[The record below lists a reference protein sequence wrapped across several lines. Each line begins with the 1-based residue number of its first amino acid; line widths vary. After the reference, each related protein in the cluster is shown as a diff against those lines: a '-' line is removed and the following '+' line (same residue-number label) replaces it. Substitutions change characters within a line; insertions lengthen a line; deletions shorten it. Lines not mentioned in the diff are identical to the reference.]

1 MIESYIKELIKEYP
15 NFPKDGILFKDLM
28 PILANPKVYKLLI
41 NKMGQSSICQRA
53 ENIIAVDARGFLFA
67 SAIGLSLGKPII
79 VARKPGKLPGN
90 LIEESYELEYG
101 KNALSIQ
108 KEALLNKDNF
118 VIIDDL
124 LATGGTVNC
133 ISNILKKEGK
143 KIIGLSVVVELLEL
157 KGRNKVNME
166 VDSIVK
172 Y

>member
-28 PILANPKVYKLLI
+28 PILANPKIYKLLI
-41 NKMGQSSICQRA
+41 DKMAHSSICQRA
-53 ENIIAVDARGFLFA
+53 ENIIAIDARGFLFA
-67 SAIGLSLGKPII
+67 AAIGFSTGKPVI
-79 VARKPGKLPGN
+79 VARKPGKLPGE
-90 LIEESYELEYG
+90 LIEESYKLEYG
-101 KNALSIQ
+101 DNTLSIQ

-118 VIIDDL
+118 IIIDDL

-143 KIIGLSVVVELLEL
+143 KIIGLSVVVELLAL
-157 KGRNKVNME
+157 KGRNKLNME
-166 VDSIVK
+166 VDSLVK

>member
-41 NKMGQSSICQRA
+41 NKMGQSSICKRA
-53 ENIIAVDARGFLFA
+53 ENIIAIDARGFLFA
-67 SAIGLSLGKPII
+67 SAVGLSIGKPVIL
-79 VARKPGKLPGN
+79 ARKPGKLPGE

-101 KNALSIQ
+101 KNTLCIQ
-108 KEALLNKDNF
+108 KEALLNRDNF

-133 ISNILKKEGK
+133 ISNILNKESK
-143 KIIGLSVVVELLEL
+143 KIIGLSVVVELLAL
-157 KGRNKVNME
+157 NGRNKLNMQ

>member
-1 MIESYIKELIKEYP
+1 MWASDVYRE
-15 NFPKDGILFKDLM
+15 FPD
-28 PILANPKVYKLLI
+28 
-41 NKMGQSSICQRA
+41 Q
-53 ENIIAVDARGFLFA
+53 EIIFHSR
-67 SAIGLSLGKPII
+67 
-79 VARKPGKLPGN
+79 KLPGN

-101 KNALSIQ
+101 NNSLSIQ

-157 KGRNKVNME
+157 KGRNNVNME

>member
-1 MIESYIKELIKEYP
+1 MIENHLKELIKEYP

-28 PILANPKVYKLLI
+28 PILANPEVFKLLI
-41 NKMGQSSICQRA
+41 EKMANSSICQCA
-53 ENIIAVDARGFLFA
+53 ENIIAIDARGFLFA
-67 SAIGLSLGKPII
+67 SAVGLSIGKPVIL
-79 VARKPGKLPGN
+79 ARKPGKLPGK

-101 KNALSIQ
+101 NNTLCIQ
-108 KEALLNKDNF
+108 KEALLSRDNF

-133 ISNILKKEGK
+133 ISNILKKESK
-143 KIIGLSVVVELLEL
+143 NIIGLSVVVELLAL
-157 KGRNKVNME
+157 KGRNKLSME